1 VANSQSKQSQ
11 ATPKEFWETIQNR
24 LQEEGLDMASLCSGG
39 AMGALKLVC
48 VPSSLRDSV
57 EEMGG
62 APRDQVVM
70 VRVDG
75 QTVTTLDAWVQTG
88 AVKSRS
94 EAAAVFIREGLKVRA
109 HELQELKDALSEV
122 EAAKSRLREK
132 ARQVLGRVGTAGPSP
147 DGEKTG
153 Q

>member
-1 VANSQSKQSQ
+1 MASSDETKGFWQS
-11 ATPKEFWETIQNR
+11 IQDR
-24 LQEEGLDMASLCSGG
+24 LKEEGLDMESLCCGP

-48 VPSSLRDSV
+48 VPTSLRESV

-62 APRDQVVM
+62 SPRDQVVM

-75 QTVTTLDAWVQTG
+75 QTVSTLDLWVQTG

-94 EAAAVFIREGLKVRA
+94 EAAAVFIREGLKVRSQ
-109 HELQELKDALSEV
+109 ELQELQEALSDV

-132 ARQVLGRVGTAGPSP
+132 ARQVLDRDEDST
-147 DGEKTG
+147 DHEDEEKES
-153 Q
+153 